1 MIVQKDRETASSDI
15 NGNISLS
22 HLEGTIVHWLT
33 AFVFLLVTVLA
44 SADDPSLPFSKRIIT
59 GQLDNGLTYFIQA
72 NDEPANRAELRLL
85 VKAGSLLEQDFER
98 GVAHFIEHLAFNGTK
113 HFAGDESKEF
123 MESLGMSRGK
133 DINAETNFNYTLYKL
148 TVPTKKKRILSKAIL
163 LLADWAAE
171 VNFDSATIDD
181 ERSVIFEEERA
192 RRGVGKRVSEKIQTE
207 LWKGSRYLERQPIGD
222 VDVIK
227 NLSSETLQGYY
238 HRWYTPDRMALI
250 AVGDFDP
257 ELIKRYIKKRFR
269 KIPAASPASAP
280 SFSIPAVNQLRVVH
294 IDDPEQRSNSVGLN
308 FIREPQVLLSESQLK
323 QLFQERL
330 AISMLGDRLS
340 ERGFE
345 TEPPFLR
352 AGAGYS
358 KRVDQS
364 RTFNLSATVED
375 DGFSKGLEAL
385 QTELLRAVQYGFSEA
400 ELDRHKERSMT
411 FYKRVAEEQ
420 DKMSHGLVVANVVRK
435 FLYDDP
441 LVDPDQ
447 WLELASRIFPRI
459 SLGNVNQA
467 LSDLVETQRQVVLYV
482 TSTDNVVRLPNT
494 EQTTEIL
501 GSVDP
506 TSVSPYQEQISTKP
520 WLSKIPA
527 AGEIVSEK
535 HDAQWDITEWMLG
548 NGVKVIVKPTR
559 FRENE
564 VLLRAF
570 RTGGYSN
577 AEDEDYISAVQS
589 WWLVNRTGFGG
600 FDIIEMNKRLAGKT
614 TRINSRIDRYTDRLS
629 GSTTWDEVE
638 EMLQLSY
645 LMFTSPSVDDAAVLA
660 NQRFLRQQREK
671 RNLDVSSRFADEVT
685 KLKFND
691 HLRMRP
697 WQESQIDEV
706 DGEKALQSYRDSF
719 GNVAGFTFVFV
730 GNIDVEEFKRH
741 VKTYIASLPADSKQ
755 GRTWVDRGIRVVPG
769 EHTIIRDYSNEP
781 RVRVGITLRGASNG
795 WIPEEFHFIR
805 VVQGLLSKRLTE
817 TLRDDEQKV
826 YSVRA
831 SIRHV
836 KYPSPQIETAIS
848 FYSQVGNEQDLIK
861 TVRAVIED
869 VRLSG
874 FSEEERTYITDKEI
888 RNFETAIRNNGA
900 WLASLSRYAELD
912 IGYAWITHFERNAR
926 AVSLADLALAAKR
939 FLQADSYFETI
950 LLPQKEEE
958 DLDLQFTGD
967 VADDQE

>member
-1 MIVQKDRETASSDI
+1 M
-15 NGNISLS
+15 
-22 HLEGTIVHWLT
+22 
-33 AFVFLLVTVLA
+33 
-44 SADDPSLPFSKRIIT
+44 IT
-59 GQLDNGLTYFIQA
+59 GQLDNGLYYFIQA
-72 NDEPANRAELRLL
+72 NNEPVNRAELRLL
-85 VKAGSLLEQDFER
+85 VKAGSLLEQEAER

-113 HFAGDESKEF
+113 HFAGDESKKF
-123 MESLGMSRGK
+123 IESLGMSRGK

-163 LLADWAAE
+163 LLADWASE
-171 VNFDSATIDD
+171 ISFDSATIDD
-181 ERSVIFEEERA
+181 ERSVIFEEERV
-192 RRGVGKRVSEKIQTE
+192 RRGVGKRVSEKIQKE
-207 LWKGSRYLERQPIGD
+207 LWKGSRYLERLPIGD
-222 VDVIK
+222 VDVIE
-227 NLSSETLQGYY
+227 NLSSETLQNYY

-269 KIPAASPASAP
+269 KIPAVPPTSAP
-280 SFSIPAVNQLRVVH
+280 IFSIPAVNHLRVVQ
-294 IDDPEQRSNSVGLN
+294 IDDREQRSNSVGLN
-308 FIREPQVLLSESQLK
+308 FIREPQVLSTESQLQ
-323 QLFQERL
+323 QLLQERL

-345 TEPPFLR
+345 TEPPFLHG
-352 AGAGYS
+352 GASYS

-385 QTELLRAVQYGFSEA
+385 QTELLRAVQYGFSDA
-400 ELDRHKERSMT
+400 ELSRHKERSMT
-411 FYKRVAEEQ
+411 FYNRAAEEQ
-420 DKMSHGLVVANVVRK
+420 DKMPHRLVVANVVRK

-447 WLELASRIFPRI
+447 WLELANRIFPRI
-459 SLGNVNQA
+459 SLENVNQS
-467 LSDLVETQRQVVLYV
+467 LSDLVETERQVVLYL
-482 TSTDNVVRLPNT
+482 TSTDNVVGLPNT
-494 EQTTEIL
+494 EQTNDIL

-506 TSVSPYQEQISTKP
+506 TSVLPYQEQISTKP
-520 WLSKIPA
+520 WLSEIPRP
-527 AGEIVSEK
+527 GEIVSER
-535 HDAQWDITEWMLG
+535 HNAQWDITEWMLD
-548 NGVKVIVKPTR
+548 NGAKVIVKPTR

-564 VLLRAF
+564 VLFRAF
-570 RTGGYSN
+570 KTGGYSN

-614 TRINSRIDRYTDRLS
+614 TRINSRIDRYTDRVS
-629 GSTTWDEVE
+629 GSTTWDEIE

-645 LMFTSPSVDDAAVLA
+645 LMFTSPSIDDAAVMA
-660 NQRFLRQQREK
+660 NQRFLRQQQEK
-671 RNLDVSSRFADEVT
+671 RDLDVNSRFADEVT

-706 DGEKALQSYRDSF
+706 DGEKALQLYRDGF

-730 GNIDVEEFKRH
+730 GNIDVEQFKGF
-741 VKTYIASLPADSKQ
+741 VKTYIASLPADSNQ
-755 GRTWVDRGIRVVPG
+755 RRTWVDRGIRVIPG

-795 WIPEEFHFIR
+795 WSPEEFHLIR
-805 VVQGLLSKRLTE
+805 AVQGLLSRRLTE

-826 YSVRA
+826 YSIRA

-836 KYPSPQIETAIS
+836 KYPSPQVETRIG

-869 VRLSG
+869 TRLRG
-874 FSEEERTYITDKEI
+874 FTEEERTYITDKEI
-888 RNFETAIRNNGA
+888 RDFETAVRNNGA
-900 WLASLSRYAELD
+900 WVSSLSRYAELD
-912 IGYAWITHFERNAR
+912 IGYDWITYFERNAR
-926 AVSLADLALAAKR
+926 AVSLEDLALAAKR

-958 DLDLQFTGD
+958 DLNRQLTSD
-967 VADDQE
+967 VVVNQE